1 MPEYLHLPMLITRE
15 GARLAKRDKAADMGF
30 LRRELGRPEPLLG
43 YIAWLLGQISKPE
56 PLKAID
62 ILPLFD
68 RKKIP
73 GHDLVIPGN
82 YWEELKKC

>member
-1 MPEYLHLPMLITRE
+1 
-15 GARLAKRDKAADMGF
+15 MGF
-30 LRRELGRPEPLLG
+30 LRRELGGPEPLLG
-43 YIAWLLGQISKPE
+43 YIAWLLGQTDKPE
-56 PLKAID
+56 PLKAAD

-82 YWEELKKC
+82 YWENLKLKNWNFVIPGNYWENLKLKNWN

>member
-1 MPEYLHLPMLITRE
+1 MLITRE

-30 LRRELGRPEPLLG
+30 LRRELGGPEPLLG

-56 PLKAID
+56 PLKAAD

-82 YWEELKKC
+82 YWENLKLKNWN